1 MELSSLFFHPA
12 NVFMNAAPTI
22 PTDPKY
28 LKLTTPKNT
37 VSTTF
42 VKNILKTPR
51 FAEQIAAKQATIAA
65 RGA

>member
-1 MELSSLFFHPA
+1 VELSLLFFDPA

-37 VSTTF
+37 VS
-42 VKNILKTPR
+42 KTLVSR
-51 FAEQIAAKQATIAA
+51 IS
-65 RGA
+65 